1 MSPLLQRRPDRH
13 AVVREQRGGIAI
25 ALVLAAWC
33 AVQLVIASTVLAS
46 GLVAGY
52 AAFGLALA
60 LVLATD
66 HLVALRRVDDSRVL
80 SSCRDVARLV
90 LTLLVLRV
98 AVAVAV
104 LLVDVG
110 RPQERLGLA
119 VLVLVLA
126 DSAALVAAAAATV
139 GGTGHAARLSAGLPV
154 GRPVPHGSPRRQR
167 P

>member
-1 MSPLLQRRPDRH
+1 MSPLLQRRPDRR
-13 AVVREQRGGIAI
+13 AVVREQRGGVAI

-52 AAFGLALA
+52 AGFGLALA

-90 LTLLVLRV
+90 LTLLVLLV
-98 AVAVAV
+98 AVAVV
-104 LLVDVG
+104 LVDVG
-110 RPQERLGLA
+110 RPQDRLGLA

-126 DSAALVAAAAATV
+126 DNAPLVAAAAAAAV
-139 GGTGHAARLSAGLPV
+139 GGMGHAARLSAGLPV
-154 GRPVPHGSPRRQR
+154 GRPVPHGSARRPR

>member
-1 MSPLLQRRPDRH
+1 MSPLLQRRPDRR
-13 AVVREQRGGIAI
+13 AVVREQRGGVAI

-52 AAFGLALA
+52 AGFGLALA

-98 AVAVAV
+98 AVAVV
-104 LLVDVG
+104 LVDVG

-126 DSAALVAAAAATV
+126 DNAPLVAAAAAAV
-139 GGTGHAARLSAGLPV
+139 GGMGHAARLSAGLPV
-154 GRPVPHGSPRRQR
+154 GRPVPHGSARRPR

>member
-1 MSPLLQRRPDRH
+1 MSPLLQRRPDRR

-52 AAFGLALA
+52 AGFGLALA

-66 HLVALRRVDDSRVL
+66 HLVAVRRVDDSRVL
-80 SSCRDVARLV
+80 GSCRDVARLV
-90 LTLLVLRV
+90 VTLLVLRGVV
-98 AVAVAV
+98 AVAVV
-104 LLVDVG
+104 LVDVG

-119 VLVLVLA
+119 VLVLA
-126 DSAALVAAAAATV
+126 DSALLLAAAAAAV
-139 GGTGHAARLSAGLPV
+139 GGMGHAARLSAGRAV
-154 GRPVPHGSPRRQR
+154 GRPVPHGWVARHR
-167 P
+167 PSR

>member
-52 AAFGLALA
+52 ADFGLALA

-98 AVAVAV
+98 AVAVV
-104 LLVDVG
+104 LVDVG

-126 DSAALVAAAAATV
+126 DNAPLVAAAAAAV
-139 GGTGHAARLSAGLPV
+139 GGMGHAARLSAGLPV
-154 GRPVPHGSPRRQR
+154 GRPVPHGSARRPR

>member
-1 MSPLLQRRPDRH
+1 MSPLLQRRPDRR
-13 AVVREQRGGIAI
+13 AVVREQRGGVAI

-52 AAFGLALA
+52 AGFGLALA

-90 LTLLVLRV
+90 CTLLVLRV
-98 AVAVAV
+98 AVAVV
-104 LLVDVG
+104 LVDVG

-126 DSAALVAAAAATV
+126 DNAPLVAAAAAAV
-139 GGTGHAARLSAGLPV
+139 GGMGHAARLSAGLPV
-154 GRPVPHGSPRRQR
+154 GRPVPHGSARRQR